1 MMKRFVRFAFS
12 LLLLMGAASAYAQSM
27 SDSQVLEYVQS
38 ALQQGTSQ
46 NEIMVQLLSRGVT
59 QEQALRVK
67 EMYQQQMGG
76 TTTETGTASL
86 TSVSRKRQLN
96 TQYGNLSS
104 SNLYYANAFRDS
116 LNTGNPEDEVFG
128 RNIFNSSALTFEP
141 NLNLATPENYRLGPG
156 DEVVIYIWGASE
168 NTIQQEISPDGYINI
183 PNLGLISLANKSMK
197 EADDLLKQEL
207 HKIYADS
214 ANNIKVTLGNI
225 RTIQV
230 NVMGEVLYP
239 GTYTLSSFS
248 TVFHALYSAGGVSS
262 IGSLRNVKVARGGKI
277 VKTLDVYEYIMKGDI
292 QDNISLQEGDVIIV
306 PPYDALVKI
315 TGKVKRPMRYEMKKN
330 ESVATLLAYAGGFSS
345 DAYKKTLRIIR
356 QNGKEYSVEIVDEK
370 NYTAFQMQDG
380 DVVTADSILNR
391 YTNKLEVR
399 GAVYH
404 PGVYQLSGNLNTV
417 RQLVEKADGLLGEAF
432 TARAVLYRERENLT
446 REVLPVDISGILN
459 GTVPD
464 IALRKNDIL
473 YIPSIH
479 DLKNWGKVSISG
491 EVNEPGEYTY
501 ADNMTLEDL
510 VITAGGLKESAS
522 VVRVDIARRIRN
534 PKSTTDSE
542 ITGEN
547 YSFAL
552 KDGFVVDGTPGFVL
566 QPYDQVVVRRSP
578 SYSAQSNVTVTGEVL
593 YGGQYNLNTKSERL
607 SSIIK
612 RAGGV
617 NKFGYVRGA
626 KLTRI
631 ANDEELK
638 RMQDAIQMIRREI
651 GTSAANS
658 MGLTVDST
666 FTVGI
671 DLEAAL
677 ANPGGDADIVLREGD
692 VINVPEYNNTVKISG
707 AVMMPNTVSYLQ
719 GKKVSYYLSQ
729 AGGYSSQ
736 AKKSKKFIIYMNG
749 QVAELKGSGKKQ
761 IEPGCEIVVPNKTR
775 KVNFAGIMSGAT
787 SFASLATMIASLAN
801 LIK

>member
-370 NYTAFQMQDG
+370 NYTAFQ
-380 DVVTADSILNR
+380 R
-391 YTNKLEVR
+391 
-399 GAVYH
+399 
-404 PGVYQLSGNLNTV
+404 
-417 RQLVEKADGLLGEAF
+417 RQ
-432 TARAVLYRERENLT
+432 
-446 REVLPVDISGILN
+446 
-459 GTVPD
+459 
-464 IALRKNDIL
+464 
-473 YIPSIH
+473 IPS
-479 DLKNWGKVSISG
+479 
-491 EVNEPGEYTY
+491 
-501 ADNMTLEDL
+501 
-510 VITAGGLKESAS
+510 
-522 VVRVDIARRIRN
+522 
-534 PKSTTDSE
+534 
-542 ITGEN
+542 
-547 YSFAL
+547 
-552 KDGFVVDGTPGFVL
+552 
-566 QPYDQVVVRRSP
+566 
-578 SYSAQSNVTVTGEVL
+578 
-593 YGGQYNLNTKSERL
+593 
-607 SSIIK
+607 
-612 RAGGV
+612 
-617 NKFGYVRGA
+617 
-626 KLTRI
+626 
-631 ANDEELK
+631 
-638 RMQDAIQMIRREI
+638 
-651 GTSAANS
+651 
-658 MGLTVDST
+658 LTV
-666 FTVGI
+666 I
-671 DLEAAL
+671 
-677 ANPGGDADIVLREGD
+677 
-692 VINVPEYNNTVKISG
+692 
-707 AVMMPNTVSYLQ
+707 Q
-719 GKKVSYYLSQ
+719 
-729 AGGYSSQ
+729 
-736 AKKSKKFIIYMNG
+736 
-749 QVAELKGSGKKQ
+749 
-761 IEPGCEIVVPNKTR
+761 
-775 KVNFAGIMSGAT
+775 T
-787 SFASLATMIASLAN
+787 SW
-801 LIK
+801 K